1 MRTYLKDLAYRTAA
15 TYLETLAGLTTA
27 AGFGWLDLGA
37 WKAAAVAAAP
47 AAYTVVKGAIAR
59 WVGNPNQA
67 ALIDTTKE

>member
-1 MRTYLKDLAYRTAA
+1 MKYLKDLAYRTVA

-47 AAYTVVKGAIAR
+47 AAYTVVKGALAR
-59 WVGNPNQA
+59 FVGNSDQA
-67 ALIDTTKE
+67 ALVDTQKG